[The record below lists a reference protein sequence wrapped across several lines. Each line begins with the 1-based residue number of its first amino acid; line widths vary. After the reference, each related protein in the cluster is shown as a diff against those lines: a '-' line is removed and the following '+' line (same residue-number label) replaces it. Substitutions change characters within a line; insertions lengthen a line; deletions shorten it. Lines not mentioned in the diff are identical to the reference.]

1 MAERKKKK
9 KQGRRRRTSRG
20 RRRPRD
26 LLFESSASA
35 KRADRTISGPAAAE
49 RFFSASYQQPKTFS
63 VFAGQPATQERV
75 LLSRLFP
82 SSSSYCYYIQHQ
94 NSISYIKVSLR
105 KNFFEGINR
114 KQSCQNFRNRGD
126 SDPPKFPSLN
136 KVVHCHSAE
145 TAQSLLELVPLS
157 FISSGSPVLSK

>member
-9 KQGRRRRTSRG
+9 KQGRRRRTSGG

-35 KRADRTISGPAAAE
+35 ERADRTISGAAAAAE

-94 NSISYIKVSLR
+94 NSISYIKVSL
-105 KNFFEGINR
+105 KNFCEATNR
-114 KQSCQNFRNRGD
+114 LLALVCFKKSRRIYGATGD
-126 SDPPKFPSLN
+126 SVPLKFLRFN
-136 KVVHCHSAE
+136 KVVY
-145 TAQSLLELVPLS
+145 
-157 FISSGSPVLSK
+157 

>member
-9 KQGRRRRTSRG
+9 KQGRRRRTSGG

-35 KRADRTISGPAAAE
+35 ERADRTISGAAAAE

-105 KNFFEGINR
+105 KNFFKAMNR
-114 KQSCQNFRNRGD
+114 MLAFSVLQAE
-126 SDPPKFPSLN
+126 PPEVWGHGGQCPL
-136 KVVHCHSAE
+136 KVS
-145 TAQSLLELVPLS
+145 Q
-157 FISSGSPVLSK
+157 IQ

>member
-1 MAERKKKK
+1 MGLPLKKAFRSLEMAERKKKK
-9 KQGRRRRTSRG
+9 KQGRRQRTSGG

-35 KRADRTISGPAAAE
+35 ERADRTISGAAAAAAE

-94 NSISYIKVSLR
+94 NSISYIKVSLKKTFLR
-105 KNFFEGINR
+105 
-114 KQSCQNFRNRGD
+114 
-126 SDPPKFPSLN
+126 L
-136 KVVHCHSAE
+136 
-145 TAQSLLELVPLS
+145 
-157 FISSGSPVLSK
+157 

>member
-35 KRADRTISGPAAAE
+35 ERADRTISGAAAAE

-75 LLSRLFP
+75 LLSRLLP

-94 NSISYIKVSLR
+94 NSISYIKVSL
-105 KNFFEGINR
+105 KNFFEATNR
-114 KQSCQNFRNRGD
+114 LLALVCFKKSRRIYGATGD
-126 SDPPKFPSLN
+126 SVPLKFLRFN
-136 KVVHCHSAE
+136 KVVY
-145 TAQSLLELVPLS
+145 
-157 FISSGSPVLSK
+157 